1 MSLNID
7 EHNARVEKF
16 FPAVLSKAK
25 EFQAIAAVE
34 NLELN
39 QLYKKAVK
47 WLLNTFVFDLD
58 IDGAK
63 HWENMLGIIPE
74 AGDSLSKRKQKI
86 LIVINHSLP
95 YTERSFQNMLDSVYG
110 AGNVREIVEYDKY
123 AVWLDVAA
131 GLMFKVKELLN
142 YVRPIIP
149 VNMGIYVRNT
159 KTANLKVYFAGLIS
173 IRTVISI
180 DSASNFNAAGLIN
193 IRAVAGY
200 IKFRKIYKIKMEG

>member
-34 NLELN
+34 NPELRF
-39 QLYKKAVK
+39 LYQKAVK

-63 HWENMLGIIPE
+63 RWENMLGIIPE

-95 YTERSFQNMLDSVYG
+95 YTERSFQNMLDSIFG
-110 AGNVREIVEYDKY
+110 AGNVKEIVEYDKY

-142 YVRPIIP
+142 YARPIIP
-149 VNMGIYVRNT
+149 ANMGIHVRNT
-159 KTANLKVYFAGLIS
+159 KTANLKVYFTGCIGMRTIIS
-173 IRTVISI
+173 IAPA
-180 DSASNFNAAGLIN
+180 DNFNIADLTN